1 MCLSKSFASL
11 AAPSAV
17 RHPPVLASRWQGKR
31 CESCNLAVGGKEDV
45 RRCTVPSHPRNRQ
58 PKPVYAGLGRLG
70 LARYGAI
77 HDRVHSGGEDHG
89 SATDQTRKSAG
100 LVAADRVALHL
111 SMAGRCVGT
120 GPFIVLSSSEKIYL
134 RLLNADAQHYET
146 ALPQLFCTNSP
157 QR

>member
-1 MCLSKSFASL
+1 MCLSKTFASP
-11 AAPSAV
+11 AASSAV
-17 RHPPVLASRWQGKR
+17 RHPPVLASRRQRKR

-58 PKPVYAGLGRLG
+58 PKPVYAGLGRPG

-100 LVAADRVALHL
+100 LVVADRVALHL
-111 SMAGRCVGT
+111 SMAGRCIGT
-120 GPFIVLSSSEKIYL
+120 GPFIVLSLSEKIHI
-134 RLLNADAQHYET
+134 RLLSADAKNHKGVF
-146 ALPQLFCTNSP
+146 PQLL
-157 QR
+157 

>member
-1 MCLSKSFASL
+1 MCLSKTFASH
-11 AAPSAV
+11 AASSAV
-17 RHPPVLASRWQGKR
+17 RHPPVLASRRQGKR

-45 RRCTVPSHPRNRQ
+45 RCCTAPSHPRNRQ
-58 PKPVYAGLGRLG
+58 PKPVYAGLGAPG

-111 SMAGRCVGT
+111 SMAGRCIGA
-120 GPFIVLSSSEKIYL
+120 GPFIVLSLLENIHI
-134 RLLNADAQHYET
+134 RLLSAGAKNHKGV
-146 ALPQLFCTNSP
+146 LPQLLCAS
-157 QR
+157 